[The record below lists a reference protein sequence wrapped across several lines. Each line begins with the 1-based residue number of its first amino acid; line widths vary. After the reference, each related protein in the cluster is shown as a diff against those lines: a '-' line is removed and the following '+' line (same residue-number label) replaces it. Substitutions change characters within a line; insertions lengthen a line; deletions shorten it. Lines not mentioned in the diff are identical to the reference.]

1 MAYSE
6 NFKSRF
12 FTSILLGLGGF
23 LFVYLG
29 INYINILAC
38 IIFLFLFYE
47 INYLFFKK
55 NYIIFF
61 QLFLILL
68 LQFSYFKF
76 NPIFYT
82 ILILNFVYIITLNY
96 LYKINIIYLITSLY
110 FFVSMISIFSLLKKI
125 ENIYLIYIII
135 MTIIFF
141 DIFSYVFGKLIK
153 GKKLLPKI
161 SPGKTI
167 SGLILGFLFSFLI
180 IIFINH
186 HVSTYT
192 NNIDF
197 ILFII
202 LILLSAIIGD
212 ILESIIKR
220 KLSIKDISNL
230 LPGHGGFFDRFDSFL
245 FTFITINIFYY
256 FLFN

>member
-1 MAYSE
+1 MDYSE

-12 FTSILLGLGGF
+12 FTSILLGLGAF
-23 LFVYLG
+23 LFIYLG
-29 INYINILAC
+29 INYINILTC

-47 INYLFFKK
+47 INCLFFKK
-55 NYIIFF
+55 NFIIFF

-82 ILILNFVYIITLNY
+82 ILILNFAYIITLNY

-153 GKKLLPKI
+153 GKKLLPKV

-167 SGLILGFLFSFLI
+167 SGLILGFLFSLA
-180 IIFINH
+180 
-186 HVSTYT
+186 
-192 NNIDF
+192 D
-197 ILFII
+197 
-202 LILLSAIIGD
+202 
-212 ILESIIKR
+212 
-220 KLSIKDISNL
+220 
-230 LPGHGGFFDRFDSFL
+230 
-245 FTFITINIFYY
+245 
-256 FLFN
+256 